1 MKSVGFFRMARLSYL
16 KNKKGM
22 EKTEK
27 LNQELEDIQKDLR
40 KKLYKIRVLRNE
52 LHATKNELRQT
63 QRTLY
68 LTNDKLKDALEKI
81 GMMKR
86 ATDDTVSILRDYLFL
101 WLTPMNQFRVKRMLR
116 FYDKHQQVRM
126 IKALLGF
133 VIFGEKTE
141 FVREVERW
149 HFKIICTQIE
159 EDAISLPV
167 HSMMVKLFSKFG
179 LFTKIEEH
187 EAPKESENPEFRPH
201 GEEW

>member
-22 EKTEK
+22 GKTEK
-27 LNQELEDIQKDLR
+27 LNQELAEVQKDLR
-40 KKLYKIRVLRNE
+40 KKLYKMRVLRNE

-81 GMMKR
+81 SMMKR

-101 WLTPMNQFRVKRMLR
+101 WLTPMNQFRVRRMLR

-126 IKALLGF
+126 MKALLSF
-133 VIFGEKTE
+133 VIFSEKTE
-141 FVREVERW
+141 LEREVERW
-149 HFKIICTQIE
+149 HFKIICGQIE
-159 EDAISLPV
+159 EDAISLST
-167 HSMMVKLFSKFG
+167 HSMMVNLFKKYG
-179 LFTKIEEH
+179 LFKKLEVQAKTEE
-187 EAPKESENPEFRPH
+187 PDESEFRPH

>member
-1 MKSVGFFRMARLSYL
+1 
-16 KNKKGM
+16 M

-27 LNQELEDIQKDLR
+27 LSLELEDIQKVLK
-40 KKLYKIRVLRNE
+40 KKLYKMRVLRNE

-86 ATDDTVSILRDYLFL
+86 ATDDTVSLLRDYLFL

-116 FYDKHQQVRM
+116 FYDKEQQVRM
-126 IKALLGF
+126 MSALLGY
-133 VIFGEKTE
+133 VMFGEKPV
-141 FVREVERW
+141 FSREVERW
-149 HFKIICTQIE
+149 HFKIICGQIE
-159 EDAISLPV
+159 EDAISLPA
-167 HSMMVKLFSKFG
+167 HTMMVKLFLKYG
-179 LFTKIEEH
+179 LFTKIEQHAKPE
-187 EAPKESENPEFRPH
+187 EPETSDDPEFRPH

>member
-1 MKSVGFFRMARLSYL
+1 
-16 KNKKGM
+16 M
-22 EKTEK
+22 EKEK
-27 LNQELEDIQKDLR
+27 KLALELEDIQKVLR
-40 KKLYKIRVLRNE
+40 KKLYKMRVLRNE

-116 FYDKHQQVRM
+116 FYNKEQQVRM
-126 IKALLGF
+126 MSALLGF
-133 VIFGEKTE
+133 VMFGEKPV
-141 FVREVERW
+141 FGREVERW
-149 HFKIICTQIE
+149 HFKIICGQIE
-159 EDAISLPV
+159 EDAISLPA
-167 HSMMVKLFSKFG
+167 HTMMVKLFWKYG
-179 LFTKIEEH
+179 LFQKLQERAKPEEP
-187 EAPKESENPEFRPH
+187 EAPEEPDDPDFRPH